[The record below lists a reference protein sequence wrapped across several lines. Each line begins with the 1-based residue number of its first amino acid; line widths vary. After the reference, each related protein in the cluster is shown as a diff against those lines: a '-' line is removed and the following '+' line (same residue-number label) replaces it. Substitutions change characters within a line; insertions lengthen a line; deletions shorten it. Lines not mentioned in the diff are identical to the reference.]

1 MKNKSVLKP
10 LRDWKLSKNKSIRGY
25 QNFAG
30 LYKRKRRGTGSTSR
44 SVENQ
49 MIRIKSQTVE

>member
-1 MKNKSVLKP
+1 MLRP

-30 LYKRKRRGTGSTSR
+30 LYKRKRRGTGWTSR
-44 SVENQ
+44 SVENEII
-49 MIRIKSQTVE
+49 MIKSQTVE

>member
-1 MKNKSVLKP
+1 MLRP

-30 LYKRKRRGTGSTSR
+30 LYKRKRRGTGWTSR
-44 SVENQ
+44 FVENQ
-49 MIRIKSQTVE
+49 MIMIKSQTVE